1 MSAGAIRDNDFSLPR
16 VESPPGILTHL
27 LLIGLYLALTLG
39 MTHPAAA
46 NLFTR
51 LPVWSHDGLQNYWN
65 LWWFKTALVD
75 LGANPL
81 FTNQLFHPIGTT
93 LTAHTLAPYNGL
105 IGIPLQT
112 LFGLMAAFNILYLST
127 FALSGYG
134 MHLLIHHLTKS
145 HAAALVGALL
155 FAFSPYHMMHA
166 QNHLHLMTIQYI
178 PLFALYLVRLS
189 ENPCAKNG
197 IAAGIF
203 MALTALCSWNYF
215 LFFLIFILV
224 FMISVCANERAKIA
238 NPAFFRGLF
247 WLGGVCFVIIS
258 PFLIPLA
265 RDILVGTV
273 DITGERFARAASAD
287 LAAYFVPSNLHPLWG
302 GAGVIRKMYAS
313 FPGGPSEGTV
323 AFGYAALALGGTA
336 FFRAGWR
343 KIYPWAI
350 TLAVFM
356 ALSLGPDLQIFGEEY
371 LGFTRLPYNWLI
383 QKTPFLKGARIPA
396 RFAVMASLAISVL
409 AGWGMKSLLDA
420 LKPRKRAML
429 IAGAV
434 VFILFEFQAA
444 HPSIPVSIPKPYTH
458 FAQDPETYAVL
469 DVPVGLPQ
477 NASWYMAYQTVHGKP
492 IVSGYISRV
501 VPKSWK
507 FIEEDPFVR
516 LLHFPER
523 ITPETLNTRPTGPI
537 KHKIKYVLLHKTKEF
552 YEFLDNPY
560 FDHTKAHYA
569 RGKRKKKFLEN
580 IHELLSKHMQRSP
593 LSSGDIIVYQV
604 Y

>member
-1 MSAGAIRDNDFSLPR
+1 MRGKDYHLSRP
-16 VESPPGILTHL
+16 ESPFGISIHL

-39 MTHPAAA
+39 MTYPVAN

-65 LWWFKTALVD
+65 LWWFKTALMD
-75 LGANPL
+75 LGTNPL
-81 FTNQLFHPIGTT
+81 FTNQLFHPVGTT

-105 IGIPLQT
+105 IGIPLQA

-127 FALSGYG
+127 FVLSGYG
-134 MHLLIHHLTKS
+134 MHLLIHHLTKN
-145 HAAALVGALL
+145 HAAAFVGALI

-189 ENPCAKNG
+189 ENPCTKNG

-224 FMISVCANERAKIA
+224 FMISVFANERTKVI
-238 NPAFFRGLF
+238 NLSFIRGLC

-265 RDILVGTV
+265 RDILTGTV
-273 DITGERFARAASAD
+273 DIAGERFARAASAD

-302 GAGVIRKMYAS
+302 GNSVFQKMYTS
-313 FPGGPSEGTV
+313 FAGGLSEGTV
-323 AFGYAALALGGTA
+323 AFGYAALALAGVA
-336 FFRAGWR
+336 LLRSGWR
-343 KIYPWAI
+343 NIYIWVI
-350 TLAVFM
+350 TLATFM

-371 LGFTRLPYNWLI
+371 LGFTRLPYNWFI
-383 QKTPFLKGARIPA
+383 QNTPFLKGARIPA

-409 AGWGMKSLLDA
+409 AGWGMKSLLDN
-420 LKPRKRAML
+420 LKPNKKTML
-429 IAGAV
+429 IAGATAL
-434 VFILFEFQAA
+434 ILFEFQAV
-444 HPSIPVSIPKPYTH
+444 HPSIPVSIPKPYTY
-458 FAQDPETYAVL
+458 FAQDSEAYAVL
-469 DVPVGLPQ
+469 EVPVGLPQ
-477 NASWYMAYQTVHGKP
+477 NASWYMAYQTAHRKP
-492 IVSGYISRV
+492 IISGYISRV
-501 VPKSWK
+501 VSKSWK
-507 FIEEDPFVR
+507 FIENDPFVR

-523 ITPETLNTRPTGPI
+523 ITSETINTKPAGLI
-537 KHKIKYVLLHKTKEF
+537 KHKIKYVLVHKTKEF

-560 FDHTKAHYA
+560 FDHTKVRYA
-569 RGKRKKKFLEN
+569 RGKRKKIFLKN
-580 IHELLSKHMQRSP
+580 IHELLLKHTKRSP
-593 LSSGDIIVYQV
+593 LSSDNIIVYQV